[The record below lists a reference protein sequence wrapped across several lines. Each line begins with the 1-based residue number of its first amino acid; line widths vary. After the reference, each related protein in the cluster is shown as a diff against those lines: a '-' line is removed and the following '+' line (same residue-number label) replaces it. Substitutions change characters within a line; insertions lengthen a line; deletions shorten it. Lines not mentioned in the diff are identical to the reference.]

1 METSGKELREYT
13 IDLVHIAKV
22 LFRKL
27 WVIILGGVLAAAAA
41 FYVAAFIITPQYSS
55 SVRIYVNNSAISLGN
70 TSLSISSSEI
80 SAAQSLVRTYIV
92 ILKDTTT
99 LEKIIEKANLPYSPG
114 QLSGMINAYAVNDTE
129 IMRINVTCDDPYV
142 AANIANCIAD
152 VLQVRISEIIKGT
165 SMAVVGYGKPN
176 LSKVSPNVT
185 KRTAMG
191 FLVGAVLAAAIIVV
205 LALMDNTIHD
215 EDYLIESGDY
225 PLLAKI
231 PDLAGSGSGKYGY
244 KKRYGYYYRNSYYKS
259 TAKEDGEE
267 SE

>member
-1 METSGKELREYT
+1 
-13 IDLVHIAKV
+13 
-22 LFRKL
+22 
-27 WVIILGGVLAAAAA
+27 
-41 FYVAAFIITPQYSS
+41 
-55 SVRIYVNNSAISLGN
+55 
-70 TSLSISSSEI
+70 
-80 SAAQSLVRTYIV
+80 
-92 ILKDTTT
+92 
-99 LEKIIEKANLPYSPG
+99 
-114 QLSGMINAYAVNDTE
+114 
-129 IMRINVTCDDPYV
+129 
-142 AANIANCIAD
+142 
-152 VLQVRISEIIKGT
+152 
-165 SMAVVGYGKPN
+165 
-176 LSKVSPNVT
+176 
-185 KRTAMG
+185 MG

>member
-114 QLSGMINAYAVNDTE
+114 QLGGMINAYSVNDTE
-129 IMRINVTCDDPYV
+129 IMRINLLKTW
-142 AANIANCIAD
+142 
-152 VLQVRISEIIKGT
+152 RS
-165 SMAVVGYGKPN
+165 AVILWRARGK
-176 LSKVSPNVT
+176 
-185 KRTAMG
+185 
-191 FLVGAVLAAAIIVV
+191 
-205 LALMDNTIHD
+205 
-215 EDYLIESGDY
+215 
-225 PLLAKI
+225 
-231 PDLAGSGSGKYGY
+231 
-244 KKRYGYYYRNSYYKS
+244 KS
-259 TAKEDGEE
+259 TGLPITPMTDKIQKEL
-267 SE
+267 SILS